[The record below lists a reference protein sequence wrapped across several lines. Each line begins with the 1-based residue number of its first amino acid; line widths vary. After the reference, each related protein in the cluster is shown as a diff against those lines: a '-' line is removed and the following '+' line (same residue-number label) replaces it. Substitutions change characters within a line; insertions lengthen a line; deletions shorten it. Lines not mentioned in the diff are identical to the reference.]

1 MQAREVDAA
10 IALFQR
16 ANARD
21 PNQITVNGQ
30 PEPKQ
35 LVQAERIFT
44 WVLRLNP
51 EASDALRLA
60 AYAQHVRRW
69 EIPRETYPSGRLGYL
84 KWRKDLA
91 KFHADLAA
99 EMLHE
104 AGVAPD
110 TIAAVR
116 RLNLKQGLTT
126 NPDTQTIEDALCL
139 TFLEFEFEEFARK
152 HEPAKVID
160 ILRKTWRKMSPQ
172 AQRAASELPLS
183 TSAQQLVESALTPAG

>member
-1 MQAREVDAA
+1 MQASEVDSA
-10 IALFQR
+10 IALFKRQ
-16 ANARD
+16 NAGD
-21 PNQITVNGQ
+21 PNQIVVDGCPQ
-30 PEPKQ
+30 PRQ
-35 LVQAERIFT
+35 LVQAERLFA

-51 EASDALRLA
+51 QASDALRLA

-69 EIPRETYPSGRLGYL
+69 EIPRETFPSGRLGYL
-84 KWRKDLA
+84 KWRKELA

-99 EMLHE
+99 ETLHE

-139 TFLEFEFEEFARK
+139 AFLEFEFEEFAEK
-152 HEPAKVID
+152 HRPEKVID
-160 ILRKTWRKMSPQ
+160 ILRKTWRKMSAP
-172 AQRAASELPLS
+172 AHAAALALALS
-183 TSAQQLVESALTPAG
+183 PNARQLVETALSGSD

>member
-1 MQAREVDAA
+1 MQPSEVDAA
-10 IALFQR
+10 IALFKR
-16 ANARD
+16 ANAGD
-21 PNQITVNGQ
+21 PNQILVDGR

-35 LVQAERIFT
+35 LVQAERLLA

-69 EIPRETYPSGRLGYL
+69 EVPRESYPSGRLGYL

-99 EMLHE
+99 ETLRE

-126 NPDTQTIEDALCL
+126 NADTQTIEDALCL
-139 TFLEFEFEEFARK
+139 SFLEFELEEFARR
-152 HEPAKVID
+152 HEPARVID
-160 ILRKTWRKMSPQ
+160 ILRKTWRKMSPR
-172 AQRAASELPLS
+172 AHRAALEL
-183 TSAQQLVESALTPAG
+183 QLPPHARRLVDAALTPSD

>member
-1 MQAREVDAA
+1 MQASEVDSA
-10 IALFQR
+10 IALFKRQ
-16 ANARD
+16 NARD
-21 PNQITVNGQ
+21 PNQIVVDGRAQ
-30 PEPKQ
+30 PRQ
-35 LVQAERIFT
+35 LVQAERIFA

-69 EIPRETYPSGRLGYL
+69 EIPRETFPSGRVGYL
-84 KWRKDLA
+84 KWRKELA

-99 EMLHE
+99 DTLHE

-139 TFLEFEFEEFARK
+139 AFLEFEFDEFAEK
-152 HEPAKVID
+152 HPPEKVID
-160 ILRKTWRKMSPQ
+160 ILRKTWRKMSP
-172 AQRAASELPLS
+172 RAHAAALALVLS
-183 TSAQQLVESALTPAG
+183 PSSRQLVETALGGSD